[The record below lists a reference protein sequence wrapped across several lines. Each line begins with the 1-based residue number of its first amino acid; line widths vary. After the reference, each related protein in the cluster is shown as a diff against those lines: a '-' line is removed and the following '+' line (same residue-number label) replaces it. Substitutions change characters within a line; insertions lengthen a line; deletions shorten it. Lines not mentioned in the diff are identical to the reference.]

1 MSTPTPADESLP
13 GQVRLAVGRLARRLR
28 QLVAGQ
34 QHTDG
39 ISFTETAVLNRLERD
54 GPASPGALAGTE
66 RVTIQAIAGVVT
78 ALARRGLVRRT
89 RDAAD
94 GRRSVVSITAS
105 GRAALDSREELIMR
119 RLRDALANEFTDAE
133 RRCLADAV
141 PLLERL
147 ADRL

>member
-1 MSTPTPADESLP
+1 VSTPTSTDDPLP
-13 GQVRLAVGRLARRLR
+13 GRVRLAVGRLARRLR

-66 RVTIQAIAGVVT
+66 RVTVQAIAGVVT
-78 ALARRGLVRRT
+78 GLAERGLVVRD
-89 RDAAD
+89 RDALD
-94 GRRSVVSITAS
+94 GRRSVVSITAA
-105 GRAALDSREELIMR
+105 GRAALDSREQLIMQ
-119 RLRDALANEFTDAE
+119 RLRTALADEFDDAE
-133 RRCLADAV
+133 RRRLADAV